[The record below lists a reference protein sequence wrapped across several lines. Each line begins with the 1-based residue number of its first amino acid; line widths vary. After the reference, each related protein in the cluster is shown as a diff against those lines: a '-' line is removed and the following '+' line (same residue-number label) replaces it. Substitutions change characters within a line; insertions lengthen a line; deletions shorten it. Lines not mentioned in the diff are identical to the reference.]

1 MMIIL
6 KKEYSH
12 ALKRKHLA
20 ELLIIKDKIKDI
32 DTNKNIEKA
41 HFTTIKSIS
50 RLFRGSKYDKGL
62 YYF

>member
-12 ALKRKHLA
+12 ALKRKHLV

-32 DTNKNIEKA
+32 DTNENIEKT
-41 HFTTIKSIS
+41 FYNNKKDIKIIS
-50 RLFRGSKYDKGL
+50 RIKI
-62 YYF
+62 